1 MAILPSFLSNFS
13 FKKISSVFQKESG
26 FLGIDIGSSSIKVV
40 QLKKEK
46 ERAILQTYGE
56 LSISGYA
63 DNGEVGKA
71 FTVVDTKLSDAL
83 KDVLREAQVTVKKA
97 VVSIP
102 LKNSF
107 LTTMEMPRLSDQE
120 MKEAIPYEARKYVPI
135 PLSEAMIDW
144 WVMPPMSM
152 DSAASSIGS
161 PKRDFVSV
169 FLAAVPKE
177 VVEKYESILKKVG
190 LEISGFE
197 IEVFSFARSAIK
209 RDLGSVLL
217 IDLGA
222 SSMRLIIAD
231 GGSVRATHNVERGSQ
246 ELSIALAQSLGV
258 NFDRAEL
265 LKRESGIMHR
275 PETEGVVSVLEP
287 LVDFFASEGE
297 RFLLDWKRKG
307 GRPISRVVLGG
318 GGALLKGLVD
328 VMIKRYGVEVEIA
341 DPFSK
346 VVYPAFLEPS
356 LMDIGATFTNA
367 IGLALRD
374 F

>member
-1 MAILPSFLSNFS
+1 MAILPLFLSNFS

-83 KDVLREAQVTVKKA
+83 KDVLREAQATVKKA

>member
-1 MAILPSFLSNFS
+1 MATLSSFLSDFS

-56 LSISGYA
+56 LSMSGYA
-63 DNGEVGKA
+63 DNGEIGKA
-71 FTVVDTKLSDAL
+71 FTVVDTKLTDAL
-83 KDVLREAQVTVKKA
+83 KDVLREAQVTVKRA
-97 VVSIP
+97 AVSIP

-107 LTTMEMPRLSDQE
+107 LTTMDMPRLSDQE
-120 MKEAIPYEARKYVPI
+120 LKEAIPYEARKYVPI

-144 WVMPPMSM
+144 WVMPPMST

-190 LEISGFE
+190 LEVSGFE

-222 SSMRLIIAD
+222 SAMRLIIAD

-246 ELSIALAQSLGV
+246 ELSIALAQSLGI

-265 LKRESGIMHR
+265 LKRESGILHR
-275 PETEGVVSVLEP
+275 PETEGVASVLEP
-287 LVDFFASEGE
+287 LVGFFASEGE

-318 GGALLKGLVD
+318 GGALLKGIVD
-328 VMIKRYGVEVEIA
+328 VMIKKYGVEAEIA